1 MHSMKWTWP
10 LLALLVVAAPAHGQ
24 GLGTIAGQVLD
35 AVNAITLPGVPVEL
49 TGPVS
54 QIEYTDLDGNY
65 RFQVPPGAYELKV
78 VMGGY
83 AEQTVTLDVE
93 ADQLTRVQVSLASN
107 VFAETVTVSAPS
119 LEAES
124 STAAAQL
131 MLRMRAPVV
140 QDNIGAIEMSANDDS
155 NAADAME
162 RVTGVSVVGSGSVF
176 VRGLGERYSN
186 TTLNGAMLPTTEP
199 DRRVVPLDLFPTALI
214 DSVQVS
220 KTYTPDKP
228 SQFAGGLVEIIP
240 LKLPVET
247 SWEIGAGG
255 GWNSVTTGTRGLS
268 YLGADVSGSVS
279 MTARGRCRA
288 ASRTARSSAAGG
300 SPTTSSASCRASS
313 RSLDARSTTSGI
325 RSPRT
330 TRWIRATAGCS
341 AAVSATWAS

>member
-1 MHSMKWTWP
+1 MQRTKWTWLLP
-10 LLALLVVAAPAHGQ
+10 ALLAVAAPVQAQEQ
-24 GLGTIAGQVLD
+24 GTVAGQVLD
-35 AVNAITLPGVPVEL
+35 EVNAITLPGVPVEL

-65 RFQVPPGAYELKV
+65 RFQVPPGTYQMTV

-83 AEQTVTLDVE
+83 AEQTVSLEVVAGE
-93 ADQLTRVQVSLASN
+93 LTRVQVSLASN
-107 VFAETVTVSAPS
+107 VFAETVTVAAPS

-186 TTLNGAMLPTTEP
+186 TTLAGATLPTTEP

-240 LKLPVET
+240 LKMPVET

-255 GWNSVTTGTRGLS
+255 GWNSATTGMRGLS
-268 YLGADVSGSVS
+268 YPSGGREWLGFDDGARALPGLIPDRKVIRGGQFTNDELGFLNSELQDFGRAFDNDSIRFSPSQGRFEIRTSGS
-279 MTARGRCRA
+279 A
-288 ASRTARSSAAGG
+288 
-300 SPTTSSASCRASS
+300 
-313 RSLDARSTTSGI
+313 
-325 RSPRT
+325 
-330 TRWIRATAGCS
+330 
-341 AAVSATWAS
+341 